1 MPGFEVTEIAP
12 WSENN
17 EIWRGLR
24 VRFPDAIESHSKEQD
39 FYFGEDFLLRRHDYS
54 LEIAGGVPVAQYVY
68 DMIEAEGFRFP
79 SKRRAYV
86 RGPELRAISDL
97 LLISLDIS
105 DFRLMR

>member
-1 MPGFEVTEIAP
+1 M
-12 WSENN
+12 
-17 EIWRGLR
+17 
-24 VRFPDAIESHSKEQD
+24 
-39 FYFGEDFLLRRHDYS
+39 
-54 LEIAGGVPVAQYVY
+54 AQYVY

-86 RGPELRAISDL
+86 RGPELKPVTDL